1 MVSAQSENLRYFDVL
16 VSDEDIIYNTT
27 RDIKLELRIVIK
39 RY

>member
-1 MVSAQSENLRYFDVL
+1 MVSVQSEKRCVFEAW
-16 VSDEDIIYNTT
+16 VSDEDIMYNTT